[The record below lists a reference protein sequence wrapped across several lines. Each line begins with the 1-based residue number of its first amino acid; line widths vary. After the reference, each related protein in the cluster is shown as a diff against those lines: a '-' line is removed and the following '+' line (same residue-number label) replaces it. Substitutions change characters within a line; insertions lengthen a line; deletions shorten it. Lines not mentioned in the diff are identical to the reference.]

1 MRTLSDT
8 ITRLAAAQS
17 AMGQSAMGQS
27 AMSQSG
33 MGQQRA
39 SGRDRLSDMVVTAAN
54 PGQLAARMYL
64 PEGLEPGA
72 PLVVVLHGCT
82 QNAAG
87 YDHGSGWSTLADRH
101 GFALLYPEQK
111 RGNNANLCFNWFE
124 PGDVRRDGGEA
135 LSIRNMIGQM
145 LAEHQLDPSQ
155 VFVTGLSAGGA
166 MTAAMLAT
174 WPELFAGGAIVAGLP
189 YGTAAGVPQAF
200 DRMRGHGGPKGQA
213 LAALARKASGGNGPW
228 PKVSVWHGTADM
240 TVAASN
246 MEDIVEQW
254 RVLQD
259 LDAMPAQTETIGGH
273 TRRTW
278 TDGKG
283 RVRIEAHAIAG
294 MGHGTPISPG
304 DGCGAAMPYMLDV
317 GVCSTQLIAASWG
330 IVDTAPVAARAAPA
344 APRKA
349 RPVPAPVPAKP
360 QLVPTASLQA
370 DASGV
375 KKVIEDALRAAG
387 LMR

>member
-17 AMGQSAMGQS
+17 AMGQS
-27 AMSQSG
+27 G
-33 MGQQRA
+33 MGQARR
-39 SGRDRLSDMVVTAAN
+39 SGADRLLDMTTTAAN
-54 PGQLAARMYL
+54 PGDLAARLYL

-124 PGDVRRDGGEA
+124 PGDIRRNGGEV

-145 LAEHQLDPSQ
+145 LAEHDLDPSR

-213 LAALARKASGGNGPW
+213 LAALARTASGRDGPW
-228 PKVSVWHGTADM
+228 PSLSVWHGTADM

-254 RVLQD
+254 RLLQGI
-259 LDAMPAQTETIGGH
+259 DAEPAQIETVGGH
-273 TRRTW
+273 TRRRW

-304 DGCGAAMPYMLDV
+304 DGCGAAMPFMLDV
-317 GVCSTQLIAASWG
+317 GICSTQLIAAAWG
-330 IVDTAPVAARAAPA
+330 IADATPATARTAPA
-344 APRKA
+344 APRKERA
-349 RPVPAPVPAKP
+349 VPATPRLVPAASP
-360 QLVPTASLQA
+360 QPEM
-370 DASGV
+370 SGV

>member
-17 AMGQSAMGQS
+17 
-27 AMSQSG
+27 G
-33 MGQQRA
+33 MGQPRA
-39 SGRDRLSDMVVTAAN
+39 SGRDRLTDLAVTVAN
-54 PGQLAARMYL
+54 PGDLAARIYL
-64 PEGLEPGA
+64 PEDLKPGA

-101 GFALLYPEQK
+101 GFALLYPEQR

-124 PGDVRRDGGEA
+124 PGDIRRDGGEV
-135 LSIRNMIGQM
+135 LSIRNMIGQ
-145 LAEHQLDPSQ
+145 LIAGHQLDPSR

-200 DRMRGHGGPKGQA
+200 DRMRGHGGPKGPE
-213 LAALARKASGGNGPW
+213 LAARVDQASGFEGPW
-228 PKVSVWHGTADM
+228 PMLSVWHGTADA

-254 RVLQD
+254 RLLQGI
-259 LDAMPAQTETIGGH
+259 DAAPTQVETMGRH
-273 TRRTW
+273 TKRTW
-278 TDGKG
+278 TDDKG

-294 MGHGTPISPG
+294 MGHGTPIAPAG
-304 DGCGAAMPYMLDV
+304 GCGAAMPYMLDV
-317 GVCSTQLIAASWG
+317 GVCSTQQIAASWG
-330 IVDTAPVAARAAPA
+330 IADAVPVAARKAPA
-344 APRKA
+344 PRRTD
-349 RPVPAPVPAKP
+349 RPAPAKP
-360 QLVPTASLQA
+360 RLVPTASLEVEV
-370 DASGV
+370 SGV